1 VRNISN
7 QTVARAAGV
16 ILAISIIGR
25 LLGFVREQVIAA
37 RFGTSMYTDAYIMAF
52 TLPNLIY
59 VIIGGALATALIPV
73 FTEIMAKSGKETASR
88 MSSSIINS
96 SLLGLLLLCTLGIW
110 MAPLLVAIIAPGF
123 SGEIS
128 QLTIKLSRIMFPC
141 ILFMALSLLLGGI
154 LNSLKSFAVPASTS
168 VAFSAVIILAVY
180 LLVPVWGIYGLAV
193 GTLAATL
200 AQVLIQLP
208 ALKKMGVKYYPEIK
222 ISHPGVF
229 RVWELM
235 APAMVGISIN
245 QLYITIDRILASGLV
260 IGSISALNFASRLM
274 FLPYNLFVAAINT
287 AVFPTLSEQA
297 AQQDY
302 SAMGKTTVFG
312 LNLIAFFTI
321 PAAVGLF
328 VLAEPLVRLLFEH
341 GAFDSRSTQMTV
353 FALNFY
359 VIGLYAQGAYNIM
372 NRTFFALQD
381 TKTPVKIGLLTV
393 FINLICSLLLIKPLA
408 HGGLA
413 LGTSIAASC
422 NMVVVYFLLRR
433 RLTSLPEKQLFS
445 TLGKII
451 SASLLMGI
459 VVHLADRYLIELWD
473 QSYIRNQILHV
484 GSCVGL
490 GVLSYLLFV
499 IQTRIEEVDY
509 IKNRIKQ
516 FRKSKRSA

>member
-1 VRNISN
+1 MRKISN

-37 RFGTSMYTDAYIMAF
+37 RFGTSMFTDAYIMAF

-88 MSSSIINS
+88 MSSTIINS
-96 SLLGLLLLCTLGIW
+96 SLLGILLLCALGIW
-110 MAPLLVAIIAPGF
+110 AAPVLVAIIAPGF

-154 LNSLKSFAVPASTS
+154 LNSLKNFAVPASTS
-168 VAFSAVIILAVY
+168 VAFSVLIIAAVY
-180 LLVPVWGIYGLAV
+180 LLVPVWGVYGLAV

-208 ALKKMGVKYYPEIK
+208 ALKKMGVNYYREIDF
-222 ISHPGVF
+222 SHPGVL

-245 QLYITIDRILASGLV
+245 QLYITIDRILASSLV
-260 IGSISALNFASRLM
+260 TGSISALNFASRLM

-302 SAMGKTTVFG
+302 FAMGKTTVFG

-359 VIGLYAQGAYNIM
+359 LIGLYSQGAYNIM

-393 FINLICSLLLIKPLA
+393 FINLICSLLLIGPLA

-413 LGTSIAASC
+413 LGTSIAATC

-451 SASLLMGI
+451 LASVLMGV
-459 VVHLADRYLIELWD
+459 VVHLADWYLIQIWD
-473 QSYIRNQILHV
+473 ISNIKNQILHV
-484 GSCVGL
+484 SSCVGL
-490 GVLSYLLFV
+490 GIFAYLLLV
-499 IQTRIEEVDY
+499 IQMRIEEVDY

-516 FRKSKRSA
+516 YGKSKRAG